1 MLNLDSFNQFC
12 YDIQWTSKATDIYL
26 IVAPFVND
34 VAQLNSEQR
43 IKIGTAAEGESSGTI
58 DLNSISELKAV
69 ANSSNS
75 IYIKGIAFGLEGFEW
90 MNVINVRDIYFT
102 TKNVTS
108 SAEFSYQGGGIS
120 KVSDGT
126 SVTLTADVAATGDP
140 SVTYKWYVDGVQ
152 VDASGSEFTV
162 ANDTVGNHSVYGV
175 VCVGDDYYTAAR
187 YVSETVSYG
196 AYIEA
201 DVSMDGE
208 VNAADLSAMRIKLI
222 TGETLSDIEK
232 LSADLNGDGEVDIL
246 DFIKI
251 KKLMSADVG

>member
-1 MLNLDSFNQFC
+1 
-12 YDIQWTSKATDIYL
+12 
-26 IVAPFVND
+26 
-34 VAQLNSEQR
+34 
-43 IKIGTAAEGESSGTI
+43 
-58 DLNSISELKAV
+58 
-69 ANSSNS
+69 
-75 IYIKGIAFGLEGFEW
+75 

-108 SAEFSYQGGGIS
+108 SAEFGYQGG
-120 KVSDGT
+120 
-126 SVTLTADVAATGDP
+126 
-140 SVTYKWYVDGVQ
+140 
-152 VDASGSEFTV
+152 ASGSEFTV
-162 ANDTVGNHSVYGV
+162 ANDMVGNHSVYGV

-201 DVSMDGE
+201 DVSMEGE